1 MKSLRRAQ
9 KNWWTVFGNRF
20 IESNCPKEPVRG
32 EEQNFP
38 SLPVIRK
45 PMQPV
50 LDSRTSQC
58 FVRYLARFSQC
69 TVWVNELLRDIGLFE
84 LRGSVSHV
92 KKVNSLSHLW
102 INAYCWREP
111 FQTIQFDLVN
121 WFKKIRLHRVI
132 RSRTGCAV
140 NALITDP
147 GEKSMLNKVVVFDI
161 FGPKCIFDA
170 SKNSNGPSDVTWTT
184 LKMFL
189 LPFWTWTVYRTYIL
203 NGGTESSRTKSKIS
217 YTVFRR
223 WTEVSRVWNDMRV
236 SH

>member
-1 MKSLRRAQ
+1 MRTVSNDSVRFGELVQEDPVTSSDSFANRISL
-9 KNWWTVFGNRF
+9 
-20 IESNCPKEPVRG
+20 NC
-32 EEQNFP
+32 
-38 SLPVIRK
+38 
-45 PMQPV
+45 
-50 LDSRTSQC
+50 
-58 FVRYLARFSQC
+58 
-69 TVWVNELLRDIGLFE
+69 
-84 LRGSVSHV
+84 SV
-92 KKVNSLSHLW
+92 
-102 INAYCWREP
+102 
-111 FQTIQFDLVN
+111 
-121 WFKKIRLHRVI
+121 
-132 RSRTGCAV
+132 V

-223 WTEVSRVWNDMRV
+223 
-236 SH
+236 